1 MNRKDYI
8 ALKKDLSVLCLE
20 YDNFVYDT
28 LGCEINPLMHFEAFE
43 ETWQYVSNEID
54 DFLERAKK
62 ILVNQV
68 YADSFSKLGIEHPLY
83 CNSNDVKRIVKLDGD
98 KVRNL
103 PDAEQETAKR
113 KKQYEYIINWYP
125 KRIMIVFKEM
135 CKYEEGEREEE
146 LPDKKQFQSDKPYIF
161 ISYCHQNIDLV
172 MPLIDELQKKYNIWY
187 DDAISPASEWAD
199 VIADKLKNCTA
210 LLFAVTKESLE
221 STNCKDEIHFARDN
235 QKIILNVIFDRD
247 MNLPDWF
254 QLRFGRY
261 QQMFIDQS
269 LPLKSMIETLE
280 LKAEWLTKVAK

>member
-1 MNRKDYI
+1 M
-8 ALKKDLSVLCLE
+8 CLE

-54 DFLERAKK
+54 DFLEMARS
-62 ILVNQV
+62 ILENQV
-68 YADSFSKLGIEHPLY
+68 YVGSFSKLGIEHPLY

-135 CKYEEGEREEE
+135 CKYEEGEKEEE
-146 LPDKKQFQSDKPYIF
+146 LP
-161 ISYCHQNIDLV
+161 
-172 MPLIDELQKKYNIWY
+172 
-187 DDAISPASEWAD
+187 
-199 VIADKLKNCTA
+199 DKLKNCTA